1 MVIRNIII
9 AIIIIIIIIIINT
22 GSMVIITTISRGYHV
37 ILVINVISNRYTP
50 SKRCISIC
58 VNISVF
64 LQEEKERATEFVYL
78 YLRAFFCISQ
88 RRVGE
93 GAGEI

>member
-1 MVIRNIII
+1 MGDSGGYRRLPGGSDDFSLQTLHHNIY
-9 AIIIIIIIIIINT
+9 IIIINT
-22 GSMVIITTISRGYHV
+22 GSMVIITTNSRGYHV

-64 LQEEKERATEFVYL
+64 LQEERE
-78 YLRAFFCISQ
+78 SD
-88 RRVGE
+88 
-93 GAGEI
+93 